1 MYRQTGSTTFD
12 LVKDLRSG
20 WKAFW
25 YNTTANMFDISLKEK
40 YDPYEVEED
49 YLIEDI
55 LLRAFKDNSLKH
67 QKPAYEI
74 DYLDIVEHWQEKKK
88 EQQTV
93 KL

>member
-1 MYRQTGSTTFD
+1 
-12 LVKDLRSG
+12 
-20 WKAFW
+20 
-25 YNTTANMFDISLKEK
+25 MFDISLKEK

-55 LLRAFKDNSLKH
+55 LLRAFKYNTLEK
-67 QKPAYEI
+67 QNPAFDI

-88 EQQTV
+88 EVKTV